1 MIRNPAPRPDLVARR
16 TGRPMLCPNCEGE
29 VFIDAPHVCPEHTLR
44 PAAAGTILT
53 FYGYNALNECCR
65 SWILLGWPE
74 DPDRPRRP
82 KLPADHDRGRMHF
95 DCPKCRRDIWFDLSH
110 PDTTSGW
117 DLRSMGE
124 PQRPAL
130 LAGRISTG

>member
-29 VFIDAPHVCPEHTLR
+29 VFIDAPHLCPEQTLR
-44 PAAAGTILT
+44 PAAAGTVLT
-53 FYGYNALNECCR
+53 FYGYNSTNQCCR

-74 DPDRPRRP
+74 IDGAP
-82 KLPADHDRGRMHF
+82 KLPAGHEHGMMHF
-95 DCPKCRRDIWFDLSH
+95 DCPRCSRDIWFDLTE
-110 PDTTSGW
+110 PDAVSQW

-124 PQRPAL
+124 PQPAAL
-130 LAGRISTG
+130 LTGRIRPGA